1 MPGTTLFDSLG
12 GWIYRRRRPV
22 LAAWLAALLV
32 LAPLAPR
39 LQGSLASGGFIAQGS
54 EAVRASEA
62 LQRAVPARPR
72 SVLLVVARTH
82 DLAGFRAAVAPAA
95 HLAGVTGSPRIVRAS
110 NGGAVYALFGL
121 ALDPDVA
128 KDEVDRFRASLR
140 PPPGMRLYVTGPPAV
155 YKDIETATARDLRGA
170 ETVGIPA
177 ALVVLVLAFGTAVA
191 AGIPLAVGGV
201 AVLSTLGILFLV
213 AQVVPL
219 SIFVLNIATMLG
231 LGVGVDYALLAVS
244 RFREELRSG
253 GDVERA
259 VRRTVA
265 TAGRAIAFSG
275 VAVLI
280 GLSGLWVFGLRV
292 LSSMAVGGSLVVAV
306 SAMAAVTLL
315 PALLGMVGP
324 RIERAPVLPA
334 ALRGRDQGRSGWA
347 RLAAAVMARPWPFIA
362 VTLAVIG
369 VLAAPALSVTINVPR
384 ADVLPAGY
392 DSRIGERILDRDFSQ
407 AALNPIV
414 VFVPGGAD
422 PAGLARRIAALPGVA
437 RLAGVQ
443 RGPGGSVIDLVP
455 AANPFS
461 SAARDLVRRIRSLP
475 GHGSR
480 FLVTGQTA
488 GELDFLD
495 QIRGRAPWAVALIFA
510 VTYAVLFAA
519 FRSLL
524 LPLKAIL
531 MNTLSIGG
539 SFGVLVWVFQ
549 DGHLGS
555 LLGVSKLGY
564 VESTLPVVIFCVL
577 FGISMDYEVFMLSR
591 IAERHRAG
599 VGTPAAVAQGLVATG
614 RIITSAAAI
623 VVVIGLS
630 FAFTGVVIVKELG
643 LGLALA
649 IFLDATLIRSLLVP
663 ATMRVLG
670 EWNWWPGGRG

>member
-1 MPGTTLFDSLG
+1 VPGTTLFDSLG
-12 GWIYRRRRPV
+12 CWIYRRRRPV

-82 DLAGFRAAVAPAA
+82 DLAGFRAAVSPAA
-95 HLAGVTGSPRIVRAS
+95 HLAGVTGPPRIVRAS
-110 NGGAVYALFGL
+110 NGRAVYALFGL
-121 ALDPDVA
+121 SLDPDVA
-128 KDEVDRFRASLR
+128 KDEVDRFRDSLR

-170 ETVGIPA
+170 ETIGIPA

-201 AVLSTLGILFLV
+201 AVLSTLGVLFLV

-253 GDVERA
+253 GDVEQA

-292 LSSMAVGGSLVVAV
+292 LSSMAVGGSLVVAT
-306 SAMAAVTLL
+306 SALAAVTLL
-315 PALLGMVGP
+315 PALLGIVGP
-324 RIERAPVLPA
+324 RIERAPVLPK

-362 VTLAVIG
+362 VTLGVVA

-414 VFVPGGAD
+414 VFAPGQGD
-422 PAGLARRIAALPGVA
+422 PAGLARRLAALQGVS

-443 RGPGGSVIDLVP
+443 RGPGGTVIDLVP
-455 AANPFS
+455 AASPFS

-519 FRSLL
+519 FRSVL
-524 LPLKAIL
+524 LPLKAIV
-531 MNTLSIGG
+531 MNTLSIAG

-549 DGHLGS
+549 DGHMGAA
-555 LLGVSKLGY
+555 LGVSKLGY

-599 VGTPAAVAQGLVATG
+599 AETPAAVAQGLVATG

>member
-1 MPGTTLFDSLG
+1 L
-12 GWIYRRRRPV
+12 
-22 LAAWLAALLV
+22 
-32 LAPLAPR
+32 
-39 LQGSLASGGFIAQGS
+39 
-54 EAVRASEA
+54 
-62 LQRAVPARPR
+62 
-72 SVLLVVARTH
+72 
-82 DLAGFRAAVAPAA
+82 
-95 HLAGVTGSPRIVRAS
+95 
-110 NGGAVYALFGL
+110 
-121 ALDPDVA
+121 
-128 KDEVDRFRASLR
+128 
-140 PPPGMRLYVTGPPAV
+140 
-155 YKDIETATARDLRGA
+155 
-170 ETVGIPA
+170 
-177 ALVVLVLAFGTAVA
+177 
-191 AGIPLAVGGV
+191 
-201 AVLSTLGILFLV
+201 
-213 AQVVPL
+213 
-219 SIFVLNIATMLG
+219 
-231 LGVGVDYALLAVS
+231 
-244 RFREELRSG
+244 
-253 GDVERA
+253 
-259 VRRTVA
+259 
-265 TAGRAIAFSG
+265 
-275 VAVLI
+275 
-280 GLSGLWVFGLRV
+280 
-292 LSSMAVGGSLVVAV
+292 
-306 SAMAAVTLL
+306 AAVTLL
-315 PALLGMVGP
+315 PALLGMVGL
-324 RIERAPVLPA
+324 RIERGPVLPA

-414 VFVPGGAD
+414 VFVPGSAD
-422 PAGLARRIAALPGVA
+422 PAGLARRMAALPGVA